1 MVFPTAG
8 GCLAG
13 RPAPAGKA
21 GDMHD
26 ETYKKLFAFPRMVE
40 DLLRGFVAGPRPDDL
55 DFATLRKLSSEYVSD
70 ELLKRHGD
78 AVWRVRLRGRWLYLV
93 VLLEFQ
99 SRDEPRM
106 ALRILTWPANRRL
119 RLRLAP
125 NQPSRSPRRFHGA
138 DSYPGLLYEEM
149 VRNGV
154 VEAGEPLPAVLPVVL
169 YNGARRW
176 RSAREMR
183 ELIAAAGPELAP
195 CQPAQ
200 RYHVVDE
207 RHLAEDDLPGGNL
220 MTSVVRLE
228 RIGAAAD
235 LVHVVEVLRATL
247 SDPRDSALRRVFL
260 DWVRQ
265 LAERL
270 TPSGGELPPTQTLEE
285 LKMTLVERVAE
296 WPKQWLREGIEQ
308 GVKQGIEQ
316 GVKQG
321 MKQGIEQ
328 GLAHERA
335 LLYRQA
341 ALRFGAGTA
350 SRVSRAVERI
360 ADPQGLAAAGDWI
373 VRADTG
379 DELVARLTQLAGG
392 QGRP

>member
-1 MVFPTAG
+1 
-8 GCLAG
+8 
-13 RPAPAGKA
+13 
-21 GDMHD
+21 MHD

-40 DLLRGFVAGPRPDDL
+40 DLLRGFVAGPRVDDV
-55 DFATLRKLSSEYVSD
+55 DFSTLQKLSAEYVSD

-138 DSYPGLLYEEM
+138 DSYTGLLYEEL
-149 VRNGV
+149 VRNRAV
-154 VEAGEPLPAVLPVVL
+154 AAGERLPAVLPVVL
-169 YNGARRW
+169 YNGARPW
-176 RSAREMR
+176 RAACEMR
-183 ELIAAAGPELAP
+183 ELIAAVGPELAP
-195 CQPAQ
+195 YQPAQ
-200 RYHVVDE
+200 RYHMVDE
-207 RHLAEDDLPGGNL
+207 RHLAEDDLPSGNL
-220 MTSVVRLE
+220 MTSVVQLE
-228 RIGAAAD
+228 RSGSAAD
-235 LVHVVEVLRATL
+235 LARVVEALQATL
-247 SDPRDSALRRVFL
+247 SDPRETALRRVFL

-265 LAERL
+265 TAARVA
-270 TPSGGELPPTQTLEE
+270 PAGEGLPPVQTLEE
-285 LKMTLVERVAE
+285 LKMTLVERAAE

-321 MKQGIEQ
+321 IEQ
-328 GLAHERA
+328 GLAQQRA
-335 LLYRQA
+335 LLRRQA
-341 ALRFGAGTA
+341 ALRFGAETA
-350 SRVSRAVERI
+350 PRVSRAVEQI

-379 DELVARLTQLAGG
+379 DELVARLMQLAE
-392 QGRP
+392 GRDTP

>member
-1 MVFPTAG
+1 
-8 GCLAG
+8 
-13 RPAPAGKA
+13 
-21 GDMHD
+21 MHD

-40 DLLRGFVAGPRPDDL
+40 DLLRGFVAGPRADDV
-55 DFATLRKLSSEYVSD
+55 DFSTLQKLSSEYVSD

-78 AVWRVRLRGRWLYLV
+78 AVWRVRLRRQRWLYLV

-106 ALRILTWPANRRL
+106 ALRILT
-119 RLRLAP
+119 
-125 NQPSRSPRRFHGA
+125 
-138 DSYPGLLYEEM
+138 YTGLLYEEL
-149 VRNGV
+149 VRNGM

-169 YNGARRW
+169 YNGARPW
-176 RSAREMR
+176 RAAREMR
-183 ELIAAAGPELAP
+183 ELIAAAGPDLAP

-228 RIGAAAD
+228 QSGSNED
-235 LVHVVEVLRATL
+235 LARVVDALRAKL
-247 SDPRDSALRRVFL
+247 SDPRDAALRRVFL

-265 LAERL
+265 VAERVV
-270 TPSGGELPPTQTLEE
+270 PAGVELPPVQTLEE
-285 LKMTLVERVAE
+285 LKMTLVERAAE

-308 GVKQGIEQ
+308 GLEQ

-321 MKQGIEQ
+321 LEQ

-335 LLYRQA
+335 LLRRQA
-341 ALRFGAGTA
+341 ALRFGAETA
-350 SRVSRAVERI
+350 SRMSRAVERI
-360 ADPQGLAAAGDWI
+360 ADPEGLAAAGDWI

-379 DELVARLTQLAGG
+379 DELVARLMRLAE
-392 QGRP
+392 GRNTP

>member
-1 MVFPTAG
+1 
-8 GCLAG
+8 
-13 RPAPAGKA
+13 
-21 GDMHD
+21 MHD

-40 DLLRGFVAGPRPDDL
+40 DLLRGFVACPRADDL
-55 DFATLRKLSSEYVSD
+55 DFATLQKLSSEYVSD

-106 ALRILTWPANRRL
+106 ALRILT
-119 RLRLAP
+119 
-125 NQPSRSPRRFHGA
+125 
-138 DSYPGLLYEEM
+138 YTGLLYEEL

-154 VEAGEPLPAVLPVVL
+154 VGVGERLPAVLPVVL
-169 YNGARRW
+169 YNGARPW
-176 RSAREMR
+176 RSAREMQ
-183 ELIAAAGPELAP
+183 ELIAAVGPDLAP

-207 RHLAEDDLPGGNL
+207 RHLAEDDLPSGNL

-235 LVHVVEVLRATL
+235 LVHVVEVLRAKL
-247 SDPRDSALRRVFL
+247 SDPRDTALRRVFL

-270 TPSGGELPPTQTLEE
+270 APSGGELPLPQTLEE

-296 WPKQWLREGIEQ
+296 WPKQWLQEGIEQ

-316 GVKQG
+316 G
-321 MKQGIEQ
+321 
-328 GLAHERA
+328 LAQQRA
-335 LLYRQA
+335 LLRRQA
-341 ALRFGAGTA
+341 ALRFGAETA
-350 SRVSRAVERI
+350 SGVSRAVERI
-360 ADPQGLAAAGDWI
+360 ADPERLASAGDWI

-379 DELVARLTQLAGG
+379 DELVARLTQLAEV
-392 QGRP
+392 RDAP